1 MFKINPTKYT
11 GVTVM
16 PSEIAEKHLILASGN
31 QLKVIVYAFSRAG
44 GTFGIPEI
52 SRATGISEEETEDAL
67 IYWKELGF
75 ILPEEASPVFDSAQ
89 SATEI
94 KAEITA
100 APSVPAASAPVKRE
114 KVPHHNPSRLTY
126 DQILS
131 RMDESEN
138 VRILLNEAQM
148 RLGRT
153 IGTGDMSSLVLLHD
167 YYGLPVEVILS
178 ICEYA
183 AQKGKSANMNY
194 IYKIGADWSSR
205 EIDTLE
211 RADEELKAIE
221 RVNSLWAEFAAAAG
235 LPSGKPTTQQ
245 EKYLSQWTSEW
256 GFSVPML
263 ALAYEEMRDNT
274 EKTSFPYMH
283 KVLSAWHGKGI
294 KTPEA
299 AAKEKEDFKAEKDR
313 KLLENAGGKKK
324 NEKTAPTPDPD
335 ASYDI
340 QRAEQ
345 RARTSVPKFR
355 KRDR

>member
-1 MFKINPTKYT
+1 MFKINPTKYS

-44 GTFGIPEI
+44 GVFGIPEI
-52 SRATGISEEETEDAL
+52 SRNTGISEEEAEDAL
-67 IYWKELGF
+67 TYWKELGF
-75 ILPEEASPVFDSAQ
+75 ILPEESAPAFEGVQ
-89 SATEI
+89 
-94 KAEITA
+94 
-100 APSVPAASAPVKRE
+100 SVPAVTARAETSPAPAASIPAKKE

-126 DQILS
+126 DQILA

-178 ICEYA
+178 ICGYA
-183 AQKGKSANMNY
+183 AQKGKSSNMNY

-211 RADEELKAIE
+211 RADEELKSIE
-221 RVNSLWAEFAAAAG
+221 RVNTLWAEFSLAAG
-235 LPSGKPTTQQ
+235 LPSGKPTSQQ
-245 EKYLSQWTSEW
+245 EKYLSQWSSEW

-283 KVLSAWHGKGI
+283 KVLSAWHQKGI

-299 AAKEKEDFKAEKDR
+299 VSRDKEDFKAEKDR
-313 KLLENAGGKKK
+313 KILEKASGKNK
-324 NEKTAPTPDPD
+324 NEKTAPTPDPN

-345 RARTSVPKFR
+345 RAKTSVPKFK
-355 KRDR
+355 KRER

>member
-16 PSEIAEKHLILASGN
+16 PAEIAEKHLILASGS

-44 GTFGIPEI
+44 GAFGIPEI
-52 SRATGISEEETEDAL
+52 SRATGVSEEETEDAL
-67 IYWKELGF
+67 TYWQELGF
-75 ILPEEASPVFDSAQ
+75 ILPAEKDAVF
-89 SATEI
+89 EN
-94 KAEITA
+94 TA
-100 APSVPAASAPVKRE
+100 AAPVKSSEPAVITPPE
-114 KVPHHNPSRLTY
+114 KKKLPSHNPSRLTY
-126 DQILS
+126 DQIIA

-178 ICEYA
+178 ICEFA
-183 AQKGKSANMNY
+183 AQKGKSSNMNY

-211 RADEELKAIE
+211 RADEELKSIE
-221 RVNSLWAEFAAAAG
+221 RVNSVWAELSAAVR
-235 LPSGKPTTQQ
+235 LPASKPTSQQ
-245 EKYLSQWTSEW
+245 EKYLLQWSSEW

-263 ALAYEEMRDNT
+263 ALAFEEMRNNT

-283 KVLSAWHGKGI
+283 KVLSAWHTKGI

-299 AAKEKEDFKAEKDR
+299 AAKEKEDFKASQER
-313 KLLENAGGKKK
+313 KLLEKASGKKK
-324 NEKTAPTPDPD
+324 TEKASPVPDPN

-345 RARTSVPKFR
+345 RAKTAVPKFK

>member
-1 MFKINPTKYT
+1 MYKINPTKYT

-16 PSEIAEKHLILASGN
+16 PSDIAEKHLILASGN
-31 QLKVIVYAFSRAG
+31 QLKVIIFAFSRAG
-44 GTFGIPEI
+44 GCFGIPEI
-52 SRATGISEEETEDAL
+52 SRATGVSEEETEDAL
-67 IYWKELGF
+67 TYWQELGF
-75 ILPEEASPVFDSAQ
+75 ILP
-89 SATEI
+89 
-94 KAEITA
+94 AEKTA
-100 APSVPAASAPVKRE
+100 VPENTAAASAPVKSSEPAVITPPKKE
-114 KVPHHNPSRLTY
+114 KLPGHNPSRLTY
-126 DQILS
+126 DQIIA

-178 ICEYA
+178 ICEFA
-183 AQKGKSANMNY
+183 AQRGKSSNMNY

-211 RADEELKAIE
+211 RADEELKSIE
-221 RVNSLWAEFAAAAG
+221 RVNSVWSELSAAVN
-235 LPSGKPTTQQ
+235 LPASKPTTQQ
-245 EKYLSQWTSEW
+245 EKYLSQWTAEW

-263 ALAYEEMRDNT
+263 ALAFEEMRNNT

-283 KVLSAWHGKGI
+283 KVLSAWHTKGI

-299 AAKEKEDFKAEKDR
+299 AARDKEDFRAAQER
-313 KLLENAGGKKK
+313 KLLEKASGNKKT
-324 NEKTAPTPDPD
+324 EKAPPVPDPN

-345 RARTSVPKFR
+345 RAKTSVPKFK

>member
-1 MFKINPTKYT
+1 MYKINPSKYT

-16 PSEIAEKHLILASGN
+16 PAEIAEKHLILASGN
-31 QLKVIVYAFSRAG
+31 QLKVIIYAFSRAG
-44 GTFGIPEI
+44 GCFSIPEI
-52 SRATGISEEETEDAL
+52 SRATGVSEEETEDAL
-67 IYWKELGF
+67 TYWKELGF
-75 ILPEEASPVFDSAQ
+75 ILTAEESADFGNNTASSV
-89 SATEI
+89 TEA
-94 KAEITA
+94 KTA
-100 APSVPAASAPVKRE
+100 APSVSVPQKKE

-126 DQILS
+126 DQILA

-138 VRILLNEAQM
+138 VRILLNEAQL

-178 ICEYA
+178 ICEFA
-183 AQKGKSANMNY
+183 AQKGKSSNMNY

-211 RADEELKAIE
+211 RADEELKSIE
-221 RVNSLWAEFAAAAG
+221 RANTVWAEFSAAVR
-235 LPSGKPTTQQ
+235 LPSSKPTTQQ

-263 ALAYEEMRDNT
+263 ALAFEEMRDNT
-274 EKTSFPYMH
+274 DRTSFPYMH
-283 KVLSAWHGKGI
+283 KVLSSWHTKGI

-299 AAKEKEDFKAEKDR
+299 VAKEKEEFKAEKDR
-313 KLLENAGGKKK
+313 KILEKSSAK
-324 NEKTAPTPDPD
+324 NKAEKAAPVPDPN

-340 QRAEQ
+340 LRAEQ
-345 RARTSVPKFR
+345 RAKAAVPKFK